1 MRTLSVKLRQERAGR
16 TLLEEGR
23 TTREVEAGSNFEA
36 AGVWRA
42 FRFWLI
48 VSSMVPRDVRKKS
61 DTLVSRCIRKSP
73 VAGHSTHLSDFV
85 WRSRTA
91 ATVAGG

>member
-1 MRTLSVKLRQERAGR
+1 MSVKLRQERAGR

-61 DTLVSRCIRKSP
+61 DTLVSGCIRNS
-73 VAGHSTHLSDFV
+73 VAGHSTHLSNFV

-91 ATVAGG
+91 ATAAGG